1 MNALKPWLC
10 WISEEEIGSLYRRGI
25 ELHGGLVSN
34 PISGCIE
41 RALGA
46 AYNAEAYSTPDEEE
60 EDDNTIRGLTFAGY
74 LLFYLARNHCY
85 TDGNKRIAWTSC
97 MNVLL
102 RLGLTLDVTEDDA
115 YDFCISIAGGQLK
128 GGEDVVF
135 WVVDRL
141 IEI

>member
-1 MNALKPWLC
+1 MNAKPWLY
-10 WISEEEIGSLYRRGI
+10 WISEEEIENLYRRGI
-25 ELHGGLVSN
+25 ELHGGLSSN
-34 PISGCIE
+34 PISGCLE

-46 AYNAEAYSTPDEEE
+46 AYSAEAYSTPDGE
-60 EDDNTIRGLTFAGY
+60 EDDNAIRGLTFAGY

-115 YDFCISIAGGQLK
+115 YDFCIAIAGGQVK
-128 GGEDVVF
+128 RGEDVVF
-135 WVVDRL
+135 WVADRL
-141 IEI
+141 VEI